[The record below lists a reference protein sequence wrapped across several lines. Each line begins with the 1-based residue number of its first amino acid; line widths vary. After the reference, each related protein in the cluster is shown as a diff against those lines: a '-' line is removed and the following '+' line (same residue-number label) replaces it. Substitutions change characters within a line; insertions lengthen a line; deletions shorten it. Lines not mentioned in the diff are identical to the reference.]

1 MGRRSEEEGEGNEK
15 EVARQP
21 RMIRKGKEGRRE
33 NVMMMEE
40 EKEKETRRKK
50 LGIKRE
56 KRKWKYYQR

>member
-15 EVARQP
+15 EVERQP
-21 RMIRKGKEGRRE
+21 RMIRKGKEGKRRE

-40 EKEKETRRKK
+40 EKEKEIRRKK

-56 KRKWKYYQR
+56 RKEEEYQR